1 MKNITMPKMTM
12 LASAMLSAFATP
24 LVVAQEDA
32 ATSKALEVIEVTSQ
46 KRVQSLQDVPASIT
60 TLDGDKLTDIGL
72 TQMEEMSDYVP
83 NFTVSKSGQ
92 GYNIYMRGLG
102 SGPNQGFEQT
112 VGTYVDGIYRGRA
125 VLMRSSFLDL
135 AMVEVLRGPQG
146 TLFGMNTTAG
156 ALNLTSKNATD
167 DFEGYVKAYY
177 VPEYNKTDIEGA
189 VSGGL
194 TDDLSAR
201 FAFKAESDDGYIE
214 NVVTGDN
221 EQARDSIAAR
231 VTFDWDITDKLN
243 ANLKIQHDTD
253 ENKGRSLIVTTEP
266 YLQAANTP
274 QTNALLAGLQEY
286 QFDHKTANTTPALG
300 EKQFEESTSDH
311 ITLNID
317 YTMGE
322 HTFNSVT
329 GYQKYQLNGAKDQD
343 SSARTLLY
351 SPAFEEDY
359 KQLSQEFRFTSPG
372 GETLDYIVG
381 AYFQSS
387 ELNYDETSFAYP
399 LAFYG
404 TRDYGVESDLWALF
418 AQFDYKLSEKLNV
431 SLGLR
436 YTEETKKGHKQMAV
450 YDPKTNAPLSQSAL
464 VTPPALAAAL
474 DAFGLPGLPGG
485 AYQAMLGTQFTHLD
499 PLLLNSNTQNI
510 VNPVYGTIEA
520 HDLSQSRDEES
531 LTPSLTFN
539 YTTDNGAMVYVK
551 GAKGFKSGGF
561 DARSNLQGN
570 FQFEEE
576 SVVSYELGSKL
587 TLDEGAAEV
596 NIALFHMSFDDLQ
609 TSIYDG
615 QIGFNVKNAGQA
627 TTMGLEIDSRWAAT
641 DDITVTSSFGWLDFN
656 WDDFKGAKCFS
667 SHALVSPNLSNDG
680 SSCDLTGETNA
691 LVPEFSANVGVMHQ
705 TEVAEGLLLTSN
717 LDVNYK
723 SDFYTSADLN
733 PFTKQESYAKL
744 NLRIALSNDETWEVA
759 LVAKNLTDELT
770 RNFSFDL
777 PLTKGAYANMV
788 EPGRTIGLQF
798 SYDFM

>member
-1 MKNITMPKMTM
+1 MNKLNLPK
-12 LASAMLSAFATP
+12 LSIVASALMTAFSGQGI
-24 LVVAQEDA
+24 AQTQTD
-32 ATSKALEVIEVTSQ
+32 TKALEVIQVTSQ

-135 AMVEVLRGPQG
+135 SMVEVLRGPQG

-156 ALNLTSKNATD
+156 ALNLTSKNATEE
-167 DFEGYVKAYY
+167 FEGYVKAYY
-177 VPEYNKTDIEGA
+177 VPEFNKTDIEGA

-194 TDDLSAR
+194 TDDLRAR

-214 NVVTGDN
+214 NVVTGKN
-221 EQARDSIAAR
+221 EQARDSLAAR
-231 VTFDWDITDKLN
+231 VTFDWDLTQNLN

-253 ENKGRSLIVTTEP
+253 ENQGRNLIVTTEP
-266 YLQAANTP
+266 YLQTANTP
-274 QTNALLAGLQEY
+274 QTNGLLAGLKEY
-286 QFDHKTANTTPALG
+286 QFDHKTANTNPAAG

-317 YTMGE
+317 YAMGE

-351 SPAFEEDY
+351 SPAFDESY

-372 GETLDYIVG
+372 GETLDYILG

-387 ELNYDETSFAYP
+387 KLSYDETSNAYP
-399 LAFYG
+399 LGFYG
-404 TRDYGVESDLWALF
+404 TREYGVESDLWALF
-418 AQFDYKLSEKLNV
+418 AQLDYKLTEKLNV

-436 YTEETKKGHKQMAV
+436 YTEETKDGRKKMSV
-450 YDPKTNAPLSQSAL
+450 YDLKTNAPLSQSAL
-464 VTPPALAAAL
+464 VKPPALAGAL
-474 DAFGLPGLPGG
+474 DAFGLPGLPGA
-485 AYQAMLGTQFTHLD
+485 AYQAMLGTQFPFLD
-499 PLLLNSNTQNI
+499 PLLLGTNTQNI
-510 VNPVYGTIEA
+510 ANSVYGTIEA
-520 HDLSQSRDEES
+520 HDLSQTRDEES

-539 YTTDNGAMVYVK
+539 YTLDNGAMVYAK

-576 SVVSYELGSKL
+576 SVISYELGSKL

-596 NIALFHMSFDDLQ
+596 NVAIFHMSFDDLQ

-656 WDDFKGAKCFS
+656 WDEFQGAKCFS
-667 SHALVSPNLSNDG
+667 SHAVVSPNLSSDG
-680 SSCDLTGETNA
+680 ASCDLTGETNS
-691 LVPEFSANVGVMHQ
+691 LVPEFSANIGMMHQ
-705 TEVAEGLLLTSN
+705 TEVGDGLLLTSN

-723 SDFYTSADLN
+723 SEFYTSADLN
-733 PFTKQESYAKL
+733 PFTKQDGYAKL
-744 NLRIALSNDETWEVA
+744 NLRVALSNDETWEVA